1 MEEIEKRKERKGR
14 IEESDRE
21 EGKTKREGQKIAI
34 EKREKEI
41 FMKLCLEEL
50 NELCCY
56 FETNLLKPFKSL
68 YKRVMQIDR
77 QIDRQIDIWIDRR
90 IENQIYRY

>member
-41 FMKLCLEEL
+41 FMKLCLVRVER
-50 NELCCY
+50 
-56 FETNLLKPFKSL
+56 TLLLF
-68 YKRVMQIDR
+68 
-77 QIDRQIDIWIDRR
+77 
-90 IENQIYRY
+90 